1 MRQPVI
7 ATLIGGEMTLIVW
20 AVILADNMG

>member
-20 AVILADNMG
+20 AVILAYNMG